1 MSAELPVAALVVT
14 GNGAVIGFMDF
25 QPDRSALAGPR
36 PIFGG
41 VEEQRGDTA
50 PAHVRRDCDRVEARQ
65 PRPSPKEHDRRSGKT
80 PISLGNKDLGG
91 RRVEEVTQA
100 AAREPIGGKHP
111 MLKVHQGIDVA
122 RLGAPDAD
130 TATRLM
136 SEAPRHSIL
145 KPGYRP
151 RYRRAQAYGQIFP
164 LAVSVPAALATIR

>member
-1 MSAELPVAALVVT
+1 MKTDSLAKVSFDRSYALLFGCRIPDARPRCLPGDGLLESQGVAAILVIGRMSAELPVAALMVT

-25 QPDRSALAGPR
+25 QPDRPALAGPR

-41 VEEQRGDTA
+41 VEKQRGDTA
-50 PAHVRRDCDRVEARQ
+50 SAHVRRDCDRVEARQ

-111 MLKVHQGIDVA
+111 MLKLDQGI
-122 RLGAPDAD
+122 
-130 TATRLM
+130 
-136 SEAPRHSIL
+136 H
-145 KPGYRP
+145 
-151 RYRRAQAYGQIFP
+151 
-164 LAVSVPAALATIR
+164 